1 MITCKSVYSQLLD
14 LIRKDKRSRNIDV
27 DEFNNLLP
35 ILNWRLWNKF
45 NKDYEKDYESSNS
58 LAVFKVFNEPITL
71 SEGIGE
77 LPDDYGR
84 LIGEPRFYD
93 GDNTIVTDVVTAIEY
108 SQRSRDALTKPTTTH
123 PVCFIANQ
131 NKSFTTTETPV
142 STDTVPLALIV
153 KPSNVDNLIYIDY
166 LREPTTPFLDYYVND
181 TTLDYTYL
189 DEDATGV
196 AVPLGSTYRDGTAGA
211 TSVASQT
218 VDLEWDED
226 LLPVILGIL
235 CQMVGVTLADQ
246 NLYQAGTIE
255 ETK

>member
-1 MITCKSVYSQLLD
+1 MITCESVYTTLLD
-14 LIRKDKRSRNIDV
+14 VIRKDKRSRSVDV
-27 DEFNNLLP
+27 DEFNNLIKLT
-35 ILNWRLWNKF
+35 NWRLWNKF
-45 NKDYEKDYESSNS
+45 NKDYEKDAESSNAM
-58 LAVFKVFNEPITL
+58 AVFKVFNEPVTL

-93 GDNTIVTDVVTAIEY
+93 GDDTVVADVVTAIEY
-108 SQRSRDALTKPTTTH
+108 SQRSRDSLTKPTTTH

-131 NKSFTTTETPV
+131 NKSFTTTETPAG
-142 STDTVPLALIV
+142 TDTVALALVV

-166 LREPTTPFLDYYVND
+166 LREPATPFLDYYVND

-196 AVPLGSTYRDGTAGA
+196 SVPSGSTYRDGTAGV
-211 TSVASQT
+211 TSVNSQT

-226 LLPVILGIL
+226 LLPIILGML
-235 CQMVGVTLADQ
+235 CQMVGVQIADQ
-246 NLYQAGTIE
+246 NLYQSGTIE